1 MYEYTCKL
9 ILRGV
14 GSLSAVSYRHVILR
28 TGVVP
33 LNADGVVMLA
43 SKIGCEED
51 FVDQH
56 RDMLMKAFTQFFAWS
71 RTTGKVSILKD
82 CYGTYEPSDMRSR
95 PHREKKARAVAFGG
109 LAVEVLDPAY
119 VIGHGMAFAESVS
132 VDGPA
137 YV

>member
-1 MYEYTCKL
+1 MFKL

-14 GSLSAVSYRHVILR
+14 FASVVSYRHVILR

-43 SKIGCEED
+43 SEIGCEED
-51 FVDQH
+51 FVAQH
-56 RDMLMKAFTQFFAWS
+56 RDMLMKAFTQYFAWS
-71 RTTGKVSILKD
+71 RRTGKVSILKE
-82 CYGTYEPSDMRSR
+82 CFGTYEPCDAR
-95 PHREKKARAVAFGG
+95 PRPRREKKARAVAFGG

-119 VIGHGMAFAESVS
+119 VIGRGMVVVESVS

>member
-1 MYEYTCKL
+1 MFKL
-9 ILRGV
+9 ILRGGFASV
-14 GSLSAVSYRHVILR
+14 VSYRHVILR

-71 RTTGKVSILKD
+71 RTTGKVSILKE
-82 CYGTYEPSDMRSR
+82 CFGTYEPCDAR
-95 PHREKKARAVAFGG
+95 PRPRREKKARAVAFGG

-119 VIGHGMAFAESVS
+119 VIGRRMTCAESPS

-137 YV
+137 YL